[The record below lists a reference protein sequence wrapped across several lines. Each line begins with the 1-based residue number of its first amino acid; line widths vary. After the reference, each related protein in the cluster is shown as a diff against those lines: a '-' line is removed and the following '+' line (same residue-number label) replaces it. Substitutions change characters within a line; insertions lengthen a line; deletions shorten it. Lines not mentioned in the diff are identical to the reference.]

1 MVGDLPHLFAHEVIS
16 RHAYTAVRIP
26 IVVGVL
32 RASRAHSS
40 DLDVTPLA
48 EATVLKEVLVLSA
61 FRSHEGRAALISG
74 VINFI
79 DLALTAG
86 TVDKVVSESTDAFL
100 ILG

>member
-1 MVGDLPHLFAHEVIS
+1 MVGDLPHLFTHEVVS
-16 RHAYTAVRIP
+16 RHAYTAVSIP

-61 FRSHEGRAALISG
+61 FRSHERRAALIRG
-74 VINFI
+74 VVNFI

-86 TVDKVVSESTDAFL
+86 TIDEVESESTDAFL